1 MDLIGN
7 GGWGCEFLLWFMDW
21 FNLLLL
27 LLFLSF
33 VLEVW
38 NWILK
43 FKTGD
48 LGIIGWKAFFL
59 QHKDF
64 MEFCLWLQDIQIL
77 NGSSFG
83 FFKIWI

>member
-33 VLEVW
+33 VLEV
-38 NWILK
+38 
-43 FKTGD
+43 
-48 LGIIGWKAFFL
+48 
-59 QHKDF
+59 
-64 MEFCLWLQDIQIL
+64 
-77 NGSSFG
+77 
-83 FFKIWI
+83 

>member
-1 MDLIGN
+1 MKLDFKI
-7 GGWGCEFLLWFMDW
+7 
-21 FNLLLL
+21 
-27 LLFLSF
+27 
-33 VLEVW
+33 
-38 NWILK
+38 
-43 FKTGD
+43 KTGD

-83 FFKIWI
+83 FFKI